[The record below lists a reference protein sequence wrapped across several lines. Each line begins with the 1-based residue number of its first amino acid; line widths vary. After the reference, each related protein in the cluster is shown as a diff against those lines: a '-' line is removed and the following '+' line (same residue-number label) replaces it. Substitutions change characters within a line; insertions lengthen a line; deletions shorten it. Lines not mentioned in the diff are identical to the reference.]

1 MKLTFLSTQVKAD
14 FQAFSDGL
22 IERWSAWRCVS
33 LPKRCNSHGSGMP
46 VEVSGFADG
55 GFLESL
61 FEEAVESSAC
71 GCHPTSF
78 GTGAGD
84 GNRLRDFLI
93 NLSRGETC
101 LDLGPQ
107 AWLAL
112 CRCGYWPVNADES
125 MALRLI
131 GMRREGQRLVSAPRR
146 AVLSASPSKLRRR
159 ASRRHLEL
167 VAAPP
172 SSLPALT
179 LVGRQSRLGRS
190 LKRSGDVVFSAAV
203 LGLGSPLFLL
213 LAALVKLSSPGPV
226 FYVQQRVGRGYRQ
239 FGCIKFRTMRPDA
252 DAVLAQVL
260 ERSPEMRAEFERD
273 FKLRNDPRITPI
285 GRFLRRSSLD
295 ELPQFLNVL
304 RGEMSVVGPRPIV
317 NKEIGRYGDYM
328 DEVLAVRPGLTGL
341 WQVSGRNNLSYP
353 KRVRLDL
360 AYARGR
366 SLLLDLAIILRTFGV
381 LLLPM
386 DRGAY

>member
-1 MKLTFLSTQVKAD
+1 MFRK
-14 FQAFSDGL
+14 
-22 IERWSAWRCVS
+22 
-33 LPKRCNSHGSGMP
+33 
-46 VEVSGFADG
+46 EVM
-55 GFLESL
+55 
-61 FEEAVESSAC
+61 
-71 GCHPTSF
+71 
-78 GTGAGD
+78 
-84 GNRLRDFLI
+84 
-93 NLSRGETC
+93 
-101 LDLGPQ
+101 
-107 AWLAL
+107 LAL
-112 CRCGYWPVNADES
+112 CRWGYWPFTADVCT
-125 MALRLI
+125 ALRLI
-131 GMRREGQRLVSAPRR
+131 GLRRKGQRVVSAPRR
-146 AVLSASPSKLRRR
+146 PVLSASPSKLRRR

-172 SSLPALT
+172 SSLSSLT
-179 LVGRQSRLGRS
+179 LVRAQSRLGRS

-203 LGLGSPLFLL
+203 LGLGSPLFLF
-213 LAALVKLSSPGPV
+213 LAVLVKLSSPGPV
-226 FYVQQRVGRGYRQ
+226 FYVQKRVGRGYRN

-252 DAVLAQVL
+252 AAVLAHVL
-260 ERSPEMRAEFERD
+260 ERSPEMRAEFDRD

-366 SLLLDLAIILRTFGV
+366 SFLIDLAIILRTFGV